1 MVAIDRGVSV
11 EHAAAMIDAGCDV
24 NDRWEVANGSALLM
38 ACRGSSPEMITM
50 LLDHGAD
57 ASLVSAEGKGVLDY
71 AALNPQLEGHAVVER
86 LRSFVG
92 D

>member
-1 MVAIDRGVSV
+1 
-11 EHAAAMIDAGCDV
+11 MIDAGCDV

-57 ASLVSAEGKGVLDY
+57 ATLVSAEGKGVLEY
-71 AALNPQLEGHAVVER
+71 AALNPKLEGHAVVER